1 MSVPFKALTQSQRF
15 WYAEMVIA
23 AILADGE
30 ISQPETE
37 FIKDIVRLVKK
48 PEEKQDL
55 MGRLASKRPPPIS
68 RPSGVLPKVLAAVF
82 LELGLVL
89 ISDAVFTDEEKRF
102 LAESSKVF
110 RFSDHYFNEL
120 MDWCQEGLDWKK
132 EQIQLISSDG
142 KIDNLGVPVASLN
155 DDQLHWY
162 AETLVATIMSDQQL
176 DASEVRFLKMAIDLV
191 KDESYQQRLTEMV
204 RNNTAPPLR
213 PHPGI
218 DENTLR
224 RIFFEVMLIISADES
239 LADEEEVYLQ
249 QLAGHCEFAEPLYER
264 MIAWCRQGIKW
275 KETKNPLI
283 ERCQID
289 QDSGDLKLFQAKKG
303 DGGPQT
309 FTPEPEPEK
318 TSAAEPPVEETPVP
332 VEPPAEPPPTE
343 APPESEENPESNAIT
358 NFNLNC
364 FVCGSTDIVKHFYLK
379 PQSLK
384 ASHNMFGIPVYKVS
398 ADGFD
403 FVDYN
408 LCKVTICP
416 SCFFAS
422 TQKQM
427 FRQKAGAPLPKVL
440 QHPDF
445 KKVWLEGRDQRAQ
458 GFQNY
463 LEEIPSV
470 KRSSAMV
477 MKSYETA
484 IDAAMTLADL
494 NNSFELAWHAIT
506 IRLTLAEVLMEQGQV
521 VEAESLLR
529 QIQKKAAGLFKT
541 VKQKF
546 VTFRSGRL
554 VMLIAVYFGNE
565 KIADHYF
572 EYFQKLNDKKLKQMK
587 SEDQKLFKLV
597 FGEMKRAHR
606 NKEAHYHKNMN
617 GFKLKNKIQ

>member
-1 MSVPFKALTQSQRF
+1 MTEESMSVPFKALTQSQRF

-110 RFSDHYFNEL
+110 HFSDHYFKEL

-142 KIDNLGVPVASLN
+142 KIDNLGVPIDGLN
-155 DDQLHWY
+155 EDQLRWY
-162 AETLVATIMSDQQL
+162 AEVLVATIMSDQQL
-176 DASEVRFLKMAIDLV
+176 DASEVRFLKIAIDLV
-191 KDESYQQRLTEMV
+191 KDESYQQHLTEMV
-204 RNNTAPPLR
+204 RNNTAPPLSQQ
-213 PHPGI
+213 PGI

-239 LADEEEVYLQ
+239 LADEEEVYLK
-249 QLAGHCEFAEPLYER
+249 QLAEHCGFSETLYQR
-264 MIAWCRQGIKW
+264 MVSWCRQGIRW
-275 KETKNPLI
+275 KQMKNPLI
-283 ERCQID
+283 DRCQID
-289 QDSGDLKLFQAKKG
+289 QGSGDMKLFQAKKD

-309 FTPEPEPEK
+309 FTPDPEPEK
-318 TSAAEPPVEETPVP
+318 TPVDETPTP
-332 VEPPAEPPPTE
+332 SEPPAEAPTE
-343 APPESEENPESNAIT
+343 PLLESEENQESNAIT
-358 NFNLNC
+358 DFNLNC

-398 ADGFD
+398 SDGFD
-403 FVDYN
+403 FIDYN

-445 KKVWLEGRDQRAQ
+445 NKVWMEGCDQRAQ
-458 GFQNY
+458 VFQNY
-463 LEEIPSV
+463 LQEIPSV

-494 NNSFELAWHAIT
+494 NNSFELIWHAIT
-506 IRLTLAEVLMEQGQV
+506 IRLTLAEVLMQQGQV

-541 VKQKF
+541 IKQKF

-572 EYFQKLNDKKLKQMK
+572 DYFQKLNDKKFNQMK

-606 NKEAHYHKNMN
+606 NKEAHFHKNMN
-617 GFKLKNKIQ
+617 GFKLKEKIR